1 MLVRRSIRKLSS
13 FVLLSCQLSATCV
26 DDTAVAV
33 RFDGAVGDV
42 SVVTLAS
49 FE

>member
-26 DDTAVAV
+26 DEIAVAV
-33 RFDGAVGDV
+33 RLDGATGTGN
-42 SVVTLAS
+42 VTLAS
-49 FE
+49 LE